1 MNTTM
6 TQFEV
11 MDETVL
17 SSIEGGGKV
26 KAGEVGQAFA
36 VCTLAGGVIGSVIP
50 IVGTIGGAILGAQY
64 CTGTW
69 AIIRTH

>member
-1 MNTTM
+1 M
-6 TQFEV
+6 
-11 MDETVL
+11 
-17 SSIEGGGKV
+17 
-26 KAGEVGQAFA
+26 KAGEVGRAFA